1 MTVPV
6 ARKLQ
11 SAAAF
16 WRQSAQAMLPLIF
29 VVLCVLSLAV
39 GAGGLG
45 PEGLLRPTSEQ
56 LLILT
61 ASRLPRLAALVLTG
75 VGLAVSGVLLQLI
88 LRNRFAEPATTGGME
103 AAKLGILCAITVLP
117 ASGPLLRM
125 GFAIAFCLAASLF
138 FVALLQRLRFQD
150 TILVPVI
157 GLMFGGILG
166 AIAEFFAL
174 SQNNLQSMQSWML
187 GDFSRVVQGNYELI
201 YLILPVVLLTYV
213 FAQRFTLAAM
223 GRDLAESLGLRY
235 RRMVLLALL
244 LVSATVSASVIT
256 VGTVPF
262 VGLVVPNLVAIWHG
276 DNLRQTLPAVALTG
290 AVLLLACD
298 IFGRVVI
305 YPYEVPIGL
314 TVGAIGGL
322 IFLLLILRVRR

>member
-1 MTVPV
+1 MRVLLP
-6 ARKLQ
+6 
-11 SAAAF
+11 AAF
-16 WRQSAQAMLPLIF
+16 
-29 VVLCVLSLAV
+29 VLLCGVSLAI
-39 GAGGLG
+39 GAGDLG
-45 PEGLLRPTSEQ
+45 AAVLLHPTSEQ

-117 ASGPLLRM
+117 ASGLALRM
-125 GFAIAFCLAASLF
+125 GFAMIFCLAASLLF
-138 FVALLQRLRFQD
+138 AALLQRLRFQD

-157 GLMFGGILG
+157 GLMFGGIMG
-166 AIAEFFAL
+166 ALAEIVAL

-213 FAQRFTLAAM
+213 FAQRFMLAAM

-256 VGTVPF
+256 VGAVPF
-262 VGLVVPNLVAIWHG
+262 VGLVVPNLVAIWQG
-276 DNLRQTLPAVALTG
+276 DNLRRTLPAVALTG

-298 IFGRVVI
+298 ILGRLVI

-314 TVGAIGGL
+314 TVGAIGGV
-322 IFLLLILRVRR
+322 IFLGLILRERR